1 MASKTLPYL
10 VVAGGAFLG
19 GLALGLLISPNT
31 GRENRA
37 LLRRKS
43 TDVAEMVANRTRTI
57 RGKVAKEVN
66 KAVPDLY
73 EATSQ
78 LDLDEND
85 LMTGRG

>member
-43 TDVAEMVANRTRTI
+43 TDVAEMVANRTRTV
-57 RGKVAKEVN
+57 RGRVAKEVK

-73 EATSQ
+73 EATSH

>member
-1 MASKTLPYL
+1 MPSKTLPYL
-10 VVAGGAFLG
+10 IVAGGAFLG
-19 GLALGLLISPNT
+19 GLALGLLVSPNS

-37 LLRRKS
+37 ILRRKS
-43 TDVAEMVANRTRTI
+43 NDVADLVANRTRKI
-57 RGKVAKEVN
+57 RNNVAREVK

-73 EATSQ
+73 EATSH

>member
-19 GLALGLLISPNT
+19 GLALGLLISPNS

-37 LLRRKS
+37 ILRRKS
-43 TDVAEMVANRTRTI
+43 TDVAERVASRSRKI
-57 RGKVAKEVN
+57 RSDVAREVK

-73 EATSQ
+73 EATSH